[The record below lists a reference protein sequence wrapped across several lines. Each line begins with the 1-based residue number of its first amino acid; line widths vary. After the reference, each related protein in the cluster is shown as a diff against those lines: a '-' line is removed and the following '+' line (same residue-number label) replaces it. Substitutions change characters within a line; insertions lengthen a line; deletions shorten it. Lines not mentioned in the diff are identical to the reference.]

1 MAKEKK
7 NITVKARQAHWR
19 DVCNEYLETFCK
31 KHEYTYEPDMWVGN
45 DPGTIAMI
53 GDMFVAMH
61 DIRYDIDNDVDEKL
75 FEAWYWK
82 SVDVYEL
89 THINYM
95 NYESFC
101 KGAPDEWT
109 EARMQTIREAQMKI
123 DAAKKEFEDL
133 IEDYKKQGQHF

>member
-1 MAKEKK
+1 
-7 NITVKARQAHWR
+7 
-19 DVCNEYLETFCK
+19 
-31 KHEYTYEPDMWVGN
+31 MWIGS

-109 EARMQTIREAQMKI
+109 KERLDIIRAAQKKI
-123 DAAKKEFEDL
+123 DDAKKEFEDL
-133 IEDYKKQGQHF
+133 IEDYKKQGEHF

>member
-1 MAKEKK
+1 MQK
-7 NITVKARQAHWR
+7 NITIQARKTHWR

-31 KHEYTYEPDMWVGN
+31 KHEYIYEPDMWVGN

-53 GDMFVAMH
+53 GDMFVSIH

-75 FEAWYWK
+75 FEMWYWK

-89 THINYM
+89 THNNYM
-95 NYESFC
+95 NYESYC

-109 EARMQTIREAQMKI
+109 EERMQAIRDAQKKI
-123 DAAKKEFEDL
+123 ETAKKEFEEL
-133 IEDYKKQGQHF
+133 IEDYKKQDNKF